1 MLNISPRG
9 ELVVEKE
16 TIDSLARELLSIITD
31 HYDSVE
37 NQEQQEESSQ

>member
-1 MLNISPRG
+1 MLSISPKG

-31 HYDSVE
+31 YYDSLE
-37 NQEQQEESSQ
+37 NHEKNQEE